1 MIACPDTKGYYQK
14 QSDLHGSEPFVEI
27 CNRIFETIKS
37 SNPDF
42 MYTYFKK
49 DSHSARRKSDLV
61 INRAKTTTFGEKSL
75 RISGPKIW
83 NSLPEDVKNLTS
95 LHKFTEFIRTWYKP
109 ECKCNICKYMG
120 DPYHHA

>member
-1 MIACPDTKGYYQK
+1 
-14 QSDLHGSEPFVEI
+14 
-27 CNRIFETIKS
+27 
-37 SNPDF
+37 

-49 DSHSARRKSDLV
+49 DSHSARRKNDLA
-61 INRAKTTTFGEKSL
+61 INRAKTTTFGEKNL